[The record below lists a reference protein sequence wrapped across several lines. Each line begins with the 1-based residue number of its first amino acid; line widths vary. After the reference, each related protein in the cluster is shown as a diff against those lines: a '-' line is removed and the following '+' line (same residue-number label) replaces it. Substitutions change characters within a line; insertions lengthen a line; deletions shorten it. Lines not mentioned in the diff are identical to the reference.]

1 MDQHYGIMRARCYPV
16 VRDRPR
22 GPRYLAPECDSPG
35 HFSLLPALYFSYI
48 YFFCFMFC
56 VNIFRCADDARVDY
70 DSLLDS
76 EQRRSRFSEQLLD
89 MELRESVR
97 LGKMYRQLQRQI
109 NCRFSENRDSY

>member
-1 MDQHYGIMRARCYPV
+1 MI
-16 VRDRPR
+16 
-22 GPRYLAPECDSPG
+22 
-35 HFSLLPALYFSYI
+35 
-48 YFFCFMFC
+48 
-56 VNIFRCADDARVDY
+56 IFRCADDARVDY

-109 NCRFSENRDSY
+109 NCRFSENRETAIKSNASVFFLRRDRDLQKQITCNDIQRSQVNKIAVEKF